1 MGSKFIAKEVFFL
14 RRLLLFIFVFVFLFT
29 STSYAFDPVAEAEA
43 IINDPVSRN
52 AVRSLLIG
60 SGFDAVAEAN
70 AILQRAVARQIVAQG
85 LKSTVMNPVVSST
98 TGALSYILP
107 ASGAIAIA
115 TFLTYD
121 VIQRLKSFQT
131 GEAFQSPVEEY
142 DGSTVHISFIP
153 ANFSLTN
160 PFITS
165 ITYWTWDGEEV
176 TANDP
181 WDYCNPV
188 VEFLKIDPR
197 STRSAGDYDIYIDGT
212 LSRTIPDVYEIT
224 FHFVKDSDGYVDW
237 VNIDFYYKDDTG
249 QIRNIYITPS
259 SRSRIDIVPHVDFQ
273 SLPDSVSFPD
283 SDILISYSVDTS
295 TDIVSDVTISPV
307 SSSEPTPEP
316 SPLPAPTLPTVD
328 TSPDLSQ
335 EVPPDEQVPSDRINF
350 NPLKKAVELL
360 TYKFPFS
367 LPFDVWRGVKS
378 LQVQPELMSFTV
390 SLPVFSTNYSAT
402 VNLADYPTLLSVV
415 PFVRFGLLT
424 AFVFAMIYATY
435 RLFGGAR

>member
-1 MGSKFIAKEVFFL
+1 M
-14 RRLLLFIFVFVFLFT
+14 RRLLLFIFVFIFLFT
-29 STSYAFDPVAEAEA
+29 SVSYAFDPVAEAEA
-43 IINDPVSRN
+43 ILNNAIARD
-52 AVRSLLIG
+52 AVRALLVG
-60 SGFDAVAEAN
+60 NGFDAVAEAN
-70 AILQRAVARQIVAQG
+70 AILQRAVARQVVEQG
-85 LKSTVMNPVVSST
+85 LKSTVMNPVFDSAAGVY
-98 TGALSYILP
+98 SYVLP
-107 ASGAIAIA
+107 AAGAVAIA

-153 ANFSLTN
+153 ANFSLSN
-160 PFITS
+160 PFISS

-176 TANDP
+176 AVNDP

-224 FHFVKDSDGYVDW
+224 FQFIKDSDGYVDW
-237 VNIDFYYKDDTG
+237 LNIDFYYKDDTG
-249 QIRNIYITPS
+249 QIRNIYFSPS
-259 SRSRIDIVPHVDFQ
+259 SRSRIDIVPHVTV
-273 SLPDSVSFPD
+273 LPESVP
-283 SDILISYSVDTS
+283 VPN
-295 TDIVSDVTISPV
+295 SDVTVAYKVDSDTDTIVLVDPGPSPDP
-307 SSSEPTPEP
+307 SSEPTPEP
-316 SPLPAPTLPTVD
+316 SPLPAPTLPEVD
-328 TSPDLSQ
+328 VSPDLSQ
-335 EVPPDEQVPSDRINF
+335 EVPPDEEVPSDRINF

-367 LPFDVWRGVKS
+367 LPFDVYRGIKS

-390 SLPVFSTNYSAT
+390 SLPFLGSTYTAT
-402 VNLADYPTLLSVV
+402 VNLADYPVLLSFV
-415 PFVRFGLLT
+415 PFVRVGLL
-424 AFVFAMIYATY
+424 FVFMLSMIYATY